1 MISLSLPIKAT
12 LTLNTRAHWAK
23 KARIVKEHR
32 EALAWAWRAHPKLW
46 RRVPKLPCVVTLTRV
61 GPRAMDLDNA
71 ICSLKATR
79 DEVARQIG
87 VDDADPRI
95 VWRYE
100 QERGKGYEVRVEIE

>member
-1 MISLSLPIKAT
+1 MISLSLPIKAVS
-12 LTLNTRAHWAK
+12 LTNQREHWATRASR
-23 KARIVKEHR
+23 ARAHR
-32 EALAWAWRAHPKLW
+32 EAVAWAWRAHPKLW
-46 RRVPKLPCVVTLTRV
+46 PRVPKLPCVVTITRV
-61 GPRAMDLDNA
+61 GPRILDSDNLQGA
-71 ICSLKATR
+71 GKHVR